1 MFEHFILAAID
12 VWKDAPTFYAGLLGA
27 AIAVTGILAQRKTSR
42 EKNSLDFE
50 AAYKRNDKILDAWD
64 VVLNIY
70 KQRAEVP
77 VAIYGT
83 KEKVGTIEAK
93 ALQTIF
99 NEWERCANAVNHKI
113 YDDKYLYRV
122 FGSTL
127 IFLDTNFEPY
137 MEECRKTNPRFYRNM
152 KWLALTWRVRRAH
165 EDHENDHDKHGMD
178 LRICNRQA
186 EVCEEYCKINKYH
199 RKTFRSAKKQSKQ
212 SVLKGKK

>member
-1 MFEHFILAAID
+1 MFEYFIKAVID
-12 VWKDAPTFYAGLLGA
+12 VWRDSPTFYAALLGTII
-27 AIAVTGILAQRKTSR
+27 AILGILAQRKTSR

-50 AAYKRNDKILDAWD
+50 AAYKRNEKITDAWD
-64 VVLNIY
+64 VVLRVY
-70 KQRAEVP
+70 KDRDITP
-77 VAIYGT
+77 VAHYGAKDQSDT
-83 KEKVGTIEAK
+83 PESK
-93 ALQTIF
+93 ALKTIF

-122 FGSTL
+122 FGSAL
-127 IFLDTNFEPY
+127 IFLDTNFETY
-137 MEECRKTNPRFYRNM
+137 MEECRKINPRFYRNM

-199 RKTFRSAKKQSKQ
+199 RKTFKSAKKAVKLIR
-212 SVLKGKK
+212 VKK